1 MHRIFGGRA
10 ARRRLRLISGGRDPE
25 DLTWP
30 QRLKI
35 LVGTSRGI
43 EYLHT
48 SHSSS
53 HKAEIL
59 HRDIKPSNILLDRD
73 LEPRLSD
80 LGLAREMAAGGLHR
94 TTSVLVG
101 TNGYVDPHAV
111 QSGRYD
117 KKTDGYA
124 FGVTMLQVLTN
135 WPVFD
140 EALGD
145 DGHIIQRCFER
156 GLEIDNL
163 LPDGMWKRLLGIA
176 LALVKQD
183 RRRRISVADARSCL
197 EGELDELDLGAP
209 VPVQEPVER
218 ECIVCMS
225 AAREVRYGCGHSQVC
240 IGCFATIMARCSL
253 SRTSTACTTRLLQSR
268 CKFIRLMPFVL
279 QHSPPGPRCSVC
291 RQPVTRDSIDRGN
304 HVAREVRF
312 CMDIHSIPTT

>member
-1 MHRIFGGRA
+1 MHRIFADRA
-10 ARRRLRLISGGRDPE
+10 ARMRLRLISGGQAPE

-30 QRLKI
+30 HRLKI

-48 SHSSS
+48 SD
-53 HKAEIL
+53 IL

-80 LGLAREMAAGGLHR
+80 VGLAREMVAGASHWTASR
-94 TTSVLVG
+94 LVG
-101 TNGYVDPHAV
+101 THGYLEP
-111 QSGRYD
+111 SGRYD

-124 FGVTMLQVLTN
+124 FGVTMLQVLTK

-145 DGHIIQRCFER
+145 DGNIIQRCSQR
-156 GLEIDNL
+156 GLEIENL
-163 LPDGMWKRLLGIA
+163 LPDGMWKRLLDIA

-183 RRRRISVADARSCL
+183 RGRRISVAAARERL
-197 EGELDELDLGAP
+197 EGELDELDRCAP

-218 ECIVCMS
+218 ECIICMS

-240 IGCFATIMARCSL
+240 NGCFDTIMARCPCPAPLLYVPHVCFNLAASSFASCIFSFNTVLARDARRAGSL
-253 SRTSTACTTRLLQSR
+253 
-268 CKFIRLMPFVL
+268 
-279 QHSPPGPRCSVC
+279 
-291 RQPVTRDSIDRGN
+291 
-304 HVAREVRF
+304 
-312 CMDIHSIPTT
+312 

>member
-1 MHRIFGGRA
+1 MHRIFADRA
-10 ARRRLRLISGGRDPE
+10 ARRRLRLISGGEDPE

-30 QRLKI
+30 QLLKI
-35 LVGTSRGI
+35 LMGTSRGI

-48 SHSSS
+48 SDRSS
-53 HKAEIL
+53 HKREIL

-80 LGLAREMAAGGLHR
+80 VGLAREMAAGGSHR
-94 TTSVLVG
+94 TASVLVG
-101 TNGYVDPHAV
+101 TNGYLDPHAV

-124 FGVTMLQVLTN
+124 FGVTMLQVLTK

-145 DGHIIQRCFER
+145 EGHIIQRCSER

-163 LPDGMWKRLLGIA
+163 LLLLAGRIGANSLPDGMWKRLLNIA

-183 RRRRISVADARSCL
+183 RRRRISVADARMRL
-197 EGELDELDLGAP
+197 EGELDELDLRAP

-240 IGCFATIMARCSL
+240 NGCFVTIMARCPCP
-253 SRTSTACTTRLLQSR
+253 APLLYVPHICFNLAASSFAS
-268 CKFIRLMPFVL
+268 CIFSCNTV
-279 QHSPPGPRCSVC
+279 
-291 RQPVTRDSIDRGN
+291 
-304 HVAREVRF
+304 VARDAR
-312 CMDIHSIPTT
+312 CAGSL